1 MVRYNI
7 INHFINKF
15 GYKNY
20 LEIGVARKEWCFN
33 HVQADKKTSVDP
45 GYEIFDETYD
55 YKMESD
61 LFFRSV
67 RGGGTEFST
76 DHKWDIIFIDGLHL
90 AEQVEID
97 VLNSLEHLSP
107 NGTILMHDCS
117 PPNEMIARETYT
129 PSWPHPDEWCGTV
142 WKAFYKLRQTRTDLE
157 MTCVDTDWGVGI
169 IRRGKQKLA
178 PADNPYYSFAKFNS
192 NRKEYLNLISPEE
205 FLQRF

>member
-1 MVRYNI
+1 MFRYHI

-20 LEIGVARKEWCFN
+20 LEIGVARKSFCFD
-33 HVQADKKTSVDP
+33 HVNIDKKTSVDP
-45 GYEIFDETYD
+45 GYGVPDEIYD

-61 LFFRSV
+61 LFFKSLHEGR
-67 RGGGTEFST
+67 TEFSA

-97 VLNSLEHLSP
+97 VLNALEHLSP

-117 PPNEMIARETYT
+117 PPSELIAREDSK
-129 PSWPHPDEWCGTV
+129 SWPYIDEWCGTV

-178 PADNPYYSFAKFNS
+178 PADNPYYSFFKFND
-192 NRKEYLNLISPEE
+192 NRKEYLNLITVDE
-205 FLQRF
+205 FIQKF